1 MVRRKQAA
9 RADIKI
15 RMKEPLRAK
24 IEAAAKRRGVSMNAE
39 MVSRLEQS
47 FQKEGAS
54 DELQMAVDGLNKR
67 LDELGFRIS
76 RDGVAG
82 FLSELLRAQVKKEGT
97 DE

>member
-47 FQKEGAS
+47 FQKEGVS
-54 DELQMAVDGLNKR
+54 DEFQTAVDGLHKR
-67 LDELGFRIS
+67 LDKLEASFS
-76 RDGVAG
+76 MAG
-82 FLSELLRAQVKKEGT
+82 KSHVQFGGASEVKEKGSD